1 MLAVQYRINLKT
13 INLGLVT
20 ENSKLNNETNEV
32 NDSQSFV
39 KYSDYKLLL
48 RKIRS
53 LEDIIKKL
61 KDELEVVHS

>member
-1 MLAVQYRINLKT
+1 MLAVQYSINLKT

-32 NDSQSFV
+32 NDSHSFV

-48 RKIRS
+48 RKIKS

-61 KDELEVVHS
+61 KEEIINK

>member
-1 MLAVQYRINLKT
+1 MLAVQYSIDLKT
-13 INLGLVT
+13 INLGLIT
-20 ENSKLNNETNEV
+20 ENSLLNNESNEV

-61 KDELEVVHS
+61 